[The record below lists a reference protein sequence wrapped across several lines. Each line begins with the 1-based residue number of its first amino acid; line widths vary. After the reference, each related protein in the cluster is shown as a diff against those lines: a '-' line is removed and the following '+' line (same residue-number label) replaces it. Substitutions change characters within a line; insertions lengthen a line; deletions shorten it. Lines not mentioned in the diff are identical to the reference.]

1 VTFKTY
7 VPRRKTP
14 FLQGF
19 AAGPQEYLRYTATFS
34 ALLTRNLILAKLSG
48 ELFSR
53 EIPHWID
60 GHRPDYTLDSTWNK
74 AIIDRSSGS
83 LYENGHCTRNHK
95 PSPNPD

>member
-48 ELFSR
+48 ELSATR
-53 EIPHWID
+53 D
-60 GHRPDYTLDSTWNK
+60 SALDRMLPPGLHT
-74 AIIDRSSGS
+74 G
-83 LYENGHCTRNHK
+83 LGLE
-95 PSPNPD
+95 